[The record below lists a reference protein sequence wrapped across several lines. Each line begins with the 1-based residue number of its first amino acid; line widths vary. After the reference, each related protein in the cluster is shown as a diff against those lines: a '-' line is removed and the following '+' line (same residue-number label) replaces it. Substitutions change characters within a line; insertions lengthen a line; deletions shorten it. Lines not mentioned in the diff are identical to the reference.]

1 MVIAMTDMKNEKI
14 MAGAALWCSY
24 YRNNPA
30 RFAQDYLHLRLKL
43 FQKILITMMMSVTT
57 FVFIGARGIGKSFLS
72 AIYLVIRCILYPGSK
87 CCIASGT
94 RGQSINIIEKI
105 QTELIPNSP
114 ELKAE
119 ISEIKLNG
127 TEARI
132 IFKNGSFIKV
142 VTASDSAR
150 GNRATVLLLDEF
162 RILNKDI
169 VDTILRK
176 FLTQRRM
183 PIYAE
188 LTDSERQREYDKE
201 KNITIYL
208 SSAWWKDSWAY
219 LKCRDVCRM
228 MLDDTKH
235 QFVCGLPYELS
246 IKEGLL
252 DRELVEDDMSDTNYN
267 EIKHSM
273 EYESMFYGSDDG
285 SFFDFDSISKNRKL
299 KAPMFPD
306 AMSSK
311 IGNACK
317 IVPKVNGELRILSA
331 DIALM
336 SSRKNKNDATAIF
349 INQLMPTKSGR
360 FTSNIIY
367 CDAEEG
373 LHTEDQALAIRKLF
387 DEYMC
392 DYIVLD
398 TNGVGL
404 GVYDSLARE
413 ISDPETGEVYP
424 PLSCCNDKTMAER
437 CSDPKADKVIWSVK
451 ANAQMNSDCAVLLR
465 EGFRSGKIRLL
476 VSEYDADEI
485 LCTFKGYN
493 SMPSAEKT
501 KYQLPYI
508 HTTLLIDELV
518 KLQHDET
525 NGKVRIYEKA
535 GMRKDRYSSLAYN
548 FYVATQLEAQTSRR
562 NALAF
567 DSNEN
572 FIIKAPKY
580 TGRAVNTIRGKGKRH
595 CWY

>member
-1 MVIAMTDMKNEKI
+1 MPSSKNESI
-14 MAGAALWCSY
+14 MEGAAIWCAY

-30 RFAQDYLHLRLKL
+30 RFAQDYLHLRLKM
-43 FQKILITMMMSVTT
+43 FQKVLITMMMSVTS
-57 FVFIGARGIGKSFLS
+57 FIFIGARGIGKSFIS
-72 AIYLVIRCILYPGSK
+72 AVYLVIRCILYPGSK

-162 RILNKDI
+162 RLLNKDV
-169 VDTILRK
+169 VDTVLRK

-183 PIYAE
+183 PRYSE
-188 LTDSERQREYDKE
+188 LSEEERMKEYDKE

-219 LKCRDVCRM
+219 LKCKDTCRA

-252 DRELVEDDMSDTNYN
+252 DKELVEDEMSDTDYN

-285 SFFDFDSISKNRKL
+285 AFFDFDSISKNRRL
-299 KAPMFPD
+299 KYPMYPD
-306 AMSSK
+306 VLSSRLSTQNTK
-311 IGNACK
+311 IQ
-317 IVPKVNGELRILSA
+317 PKENGEIRVLSA

-336 SSRKNKNDATAIF
+336 SSKKNKNDATAIF
-349 INQLMPTKSGR
+349 INQMLPTKAGR
-360 FTSNIIY
+360 YTNNIIY
-367 CDAEEG
+367 CESEEG
-373 LHTEDQALAIRKLF
+373 MHTEDQALSIRKLY
-387 DEYMC
+387 DEYEC
-392 DYIVLD
+392 DYIVID

-404 GVYDSLARE
+404 GVFDSLARE
-413 ISDPETGEVYP
+413 INDPDTGEVYP
-424 PLSCCNDKTMAER
+424 ALSCCNDKTMDER
-437 CSDPKADKVIWSVK
+437 CSDPRADKVIWSIK

-476 VSEYDADEI
+476 VSEYDAEE
-485 LCTFKGYN
+485 LLSSLKGYN
-493 SMPSAEKT
+493 SMSPSDKV

-518 KLQHDET
+518 KLQHDEL

-548 FYVATQLEAQTSRR
+548 FYVATQLESQMSRR
-562 NALAF
+562 SALSF
-567 DSNEN
+567 ESDKQ
-572 FIIKAPKY
+572 FIIKAPNY
-580 TGRAVNTIRGKGKRH
+580 TGKAVGYINGRSSQHSWR
-595 CWY
+595 